1 MIPSIYLDSTKRA
14 IEAMR
19 AAAQLA
25 VGAGLLD
32 YAQLERGE

>member
-25 VGAGLLD
+25 VGAG
-32 YAQLERGE
+32 YAQLERIK